1 MRAGTAWLMWSIPA
15 ALFLVAFFHRNAPGV
30 MARDLMETFG
40 VTGAVIG
47 LLSSTY
53 FYSYA
58 GFMIPGGLLIDAFG
72 ARRVVAAGGA
82 VMGLG
87 TLAMGAAGG
96 PALLFAGRFAV
107 GLGATV
113 TFIGTLKIAAAWF
126 PAERFGLLS
135 AVTATV
141 GVLGALIASA
151 PLAALMA
158 VAGWRGAFWTVG
170 AVTLACSLACVA
182 VVRDVPAGAAASP
195 PPALRGLLRGIGRV
209 LANAHTWPVFL
220 SFFCLYSA
228 MGNLFLW
235 AVPFLRDVYGLATTP
250 AATLGAAH
258 GLRLRQRRAAAQVA
272 LRRPERRAPRRVGA
286 VPRHA
291 RRRSALG
298 GGRPLLRPRS
308 LWRRVR
314 ADVAD
319 RPRGEPARAG
329 RHRRRR
335 REPRRLPRRRPDP
348 GPPRRRARRALG
360 GGGHRRRRPR
370 LPAGRLPRRLRDLHR
385 SRAGRD
391 APEPPAARDARPQ
404 RVAGAGAGHPRS
416 YLIRTADQWHPDNA
430 PFNAACLEDLS
441 DVVSRDPGARRGRG
455 TQSGRRRP
463 ARVGQSRDHHADRA
477 RAARGG
483 RPPRPD
489 VVAGAARGALHRA
502 AGRAVRGGV
511 ARARGERGGRLRPA
525 ARPRPHPARAGAA
538 GRGGGGVRRLP
549 RRGDLRAAAAAG
561 ARARAAGPAQPR
573 PRRARGR
580 DARAAD
586 GRDVRARGLRPGGGG
601 APGGADV
608 DGRAPRPRRG
618 RGAGARRH
626 RRAGVPHH
634 ALPAS
639 AVGGDDGGGRRLL
652 PRADPGRGAR
662 RDRRPRSLVQRHG
675 RAAATHRRDQGGVLR
690 HSLARAA
697 LAADLGARGRAPAA

>member
-250 AATLGAAH
+250 AATIAAATSIALLGSAPLTGFVSDSVVRRRKSPYVALSVALLGVWALFLGTLGAAPLWAVAALFF
-258 GLRLRQRRAAAQVA
+258 GLGLFGGVFVLTWPIGREVNPPELAGIAVAVVNLGGFLGAALTQGP
-272 LRRPERRAPRRVGA
+272 LGA
-286 VPRHA
+286 V
-291 RRRSALG
+291 L
-298 GGRPLLRPRS
+298 
-308 LWRRVR
+308 
-314 ADVAD
+314 
-319 RPRGEPARAG
+319 
-329 RHRRRR
+329 
-335 REPRRLPRRRPDP
+335 
-348 GPPRRRARRALG
+348 
-360 GGGHRRRRPR
+360 
-370 LPAGRLPRRLRDLHR
+370 
-385 SRAGRD
+385 
-391 APEPPAARDARPQ
+391 DARW
-404 RVAGAGAGHPRS
+404 AGAVTAG
-416 YLIRTADQWHPDNA
+416 
-430 PFNAACLEDLS
+430 
-441 DVVSRDPGARRGRG
+441 
-455 TQSGRRRP
+455 
-463 ARVGQSRDHHADRA
+463 
-477 RAARGG
+477 
-483 RPPRPD
+483 
-489 VVAGAARGALHRA
+489 
-502 AGRAVRGGV
+502 
-511 ARARGERGGRLRPA
+511 
-525 ARPRPHPARAGAA
+525 
-538 GRGGGGVRRLP
+538 
-549 RRGDLRAAAAAG
+549 G
-561 ARARAAGPAQPR
+561 ARAYPLDAYRAAFAICTALVLGATLLSLLLR
-573 PRRARGR
+573 ETRGR
-580 DARAAD
+580 N
-586 GRDVRARGLRPGGGG
+586 VWQEL
-601 APGGADV
+601 APGT
-608 DGRAPRPRRG
+608 
-618 RGAGARRH
+618 
-626 RRAGVPHH
+626 
-634 ALPAS
+634 
-639 AVGGDDGGGRRLL
+639 
-652 PRADPGRGAR
+652 PGR
-662 RDRRPRSLVQRHG
+662 
-675 RAAATHRRDQGGVLR
+675 T
-690 HSLARAA
+690 
-697 LAADLGARGRAPAA
+697 